1 VSAARVGHR
10 LLGRRALSGAVACG
24 ALVVATLAGCGDSER
39 PDPRADR
46 NVAATNGPGSPP
58 TATAAPM
65 PDDERAGPSP
75 GARSP
80 GPTDTAGPSAGGS
93 ASPGAGGP
101 GAGSS
106 AGAGAP
112 APPAAQASPVFV
124 GEACAPDQH
133 SGPQLAVGGLVLYC
147 VPTTGSAAGGRWSA
161 QSPQTT
167 TARPVPGTE
176 CDSTQT
182 GKIFQGTGG
191 RPVACLREPDGG
203 FRWADVS

>member
-1 VSAARVGHR
+1 MDVSAGRVGHR
-10 LLGRRALSGAVACG
+10 LLGRRALTGAVAGG
-24 ALVVATLAGCGDSER
+24 ALVVATLAGCGGSQR

-58 TATAAPM
+58 TATAPPM

-75 GARSP
+75 GARTP
-80 GPTDTAGPSAGGS
+80 GPTGTAGGPTGTAGPPA
-93 ASPGAGGP
+93 GAG
-101 GAGSS
+101 AS

-133 SGPQLAVGGLVLYC
+133 GGPQLAVGGLVLYC
-147 VPTTGSAAGGRWSA
+147 VPAADSAAGGRWSA

-176 CDSTQT
+176 CDSSQA
-182 GKIFQGTGG
+182 GKIFEDPGG

>member
-1 VSAARVGHR
+1 VGHR
-10 LLGRRALSGAVACG
+10 LLGRRALTGAVACG
-24 ALVVATLAGCGDSER
+24 ALVVATLAGCGDPDR

-58 TATAAPM
+58 AATAPPM

-75 GARSP
+75 SARTP
-80 GPTDTAGPSAGGS
+80 GPTGTAGPPAGGG
-93 ASPGAGGP
+93 ASPGAG
-101 GAGSS
+101 AS

-112 APPAAQASPVFV
+112 PPPEAQASPVFV

-147 VPTTGSAAGGRWSA
+147 VPAADSAAGGRWSA

-167 TARPVPGTE
+167 ARPVPGTE
-176 CDSTQT
+176 CDSSQA
-182 GKIFQGTGG
+182 GKIFQDPGG